1 MKGDRRKIE
10 IIMARK
16 GKRVKTL
23 EYQSQLC
30 RTSSEDTMC
39 SHTRLE
45 NWPENLVWI
54 SQRLYRIL
62 KEEIQMERMKVEDMV
77 STIKYT
83 ISMLGG
89 LNT

>member
-1 MKGDRRKIE
+1 
-10 IIMARK
+10 
-16 GKRVKTL
+16 
-23 EYQSQLC
+23 
-30 RTSSEDTMC
+30 MC

-45 NWPENLVWI
+45 NWPENLEWI